1 MTFMQQLPTIAKM
14 NCIEQNQFDAPA
26 LVFILFVKHS
36 FFSPVIEILVKVK
49 THILQPSFQMCVLAV
64 LILFQR
70 CSM

>member
-1 MTFMQQLPTIAKM
+1 MTFMQQLPMIAKM
-14 NCIEQNQFDAPA
+14 NSIEQNQFDAPA